1 MKQQLYRSLTPVSTA
16 ATVATSPEISDVASD
31 LNSNHTYE
39 PIETAAQAFSAHG
52 DYSSAAS
59 NIPVT
64 LIHHDGRRVT
74 ANKITSLDTLR
85 ETLHA
90 HEQLP
95 YDDPENRGDLYILA
109 PMRLLTPI
117 IEETDSELTRN
128 KIYQELSTV
137 SRSSAAAAD
146 YSCVDNSIMSII
158 SEVLSV
164 RNVNQSKISLNQ
176 TNTSD
181 LRFLTGCENIF
192 DTNCL
197 LSTIEEHRA
206 QPRAEERLSFAW
218 PSFSNSSKP
227 PAFAVQSAAVNLVKE
242 LMQSK
247 SVVILQDG
255 GAPRP
260 G

>member
-1 MKQQLYRSLTPVSTA
+1 
-16 ATVATSPEISDVASD
+16 
-31 LNSNHTYE
+31 
-39 PIETAAQAFSAHG
+39 
-52 DYSSAAS
+52 
-59 NIPVT
+59 
-64 LIHHDGRRVT
+64 
-74 ANKITSLDTLR
+74 
-85 ETLHA
+85 
-90 HEQLP
+90 
-95 YDDPENRGDLYILA
+95 
-109 PMRLLTPI
+109 MRLLTPI
-117 IEETDSELTRN
+117 IKETDS
-128 KIYQELSTV
+128 ELSTV
-137 SRSSAAAAD
+137 SRTSAAATD

-158 SEVLSV
+158 SEVLTV

-176 TNTSD
+176 TNTIVSD
-181 LRFLTGCENIF
+181 FRFLTGCENIF

>member
-1 MKQQLYRSLTPVSTA
+1 MYSTYSNLAFCDIYLLSRAMKQQLCRSLTPA
-16 ATVATSPEISDVASD
+16 ATVATSPEVSDVASD
-31 LNSNHTYE
+31 LKAS
-39 PIETAAQAFSAHG
+39 SAHG

-59 NIPVT
+59 NIPMT
-64 LIHHDGRRVT
+64 LPHHDGRRVT
-74 ANKITSLDTLR
+74 TRDPAREQGRPPHPGAN
-85 ETLHA
+85 A
-90 HEQLP
+90 
-95 YDDPENRGDLYILA
+95 A
-109 PMRLLTPI
+109 PHPHHP
-117 IEETDSELTRN
+117 DSELTRN

-137 SRSSAAAAD
+137 SRTSAAATD

-158 SEVLSV
+158 SEVLTV

-176 TNTSD
+176 TNTIVSD
-181 LRFLTGCENIF
+181 FRFLTGCENIF